1 MSAEADIGAAART
14 AAAAHAAGD
23 RPDEPIAPVD
33 PIDPIDAYV
42 AALSDS
48 LQGPARA
55 KSRMVEEIRDGLDDA
70 VAAHTRAGV
79 PYERAAELAV
89 RDFGAPDRLAPTFQ
103 HELTIAQARHT
114 ARAAAFAVPLAVAC
128 WLLIWTASHDSAWQL
143 PRTTSLL
150 TVHLVG
156 VAATA
161 SVLSAATLA
170 ATGRLA
176 RWLPTPHRLPLAV
189 AWTGTAASIAM
200 AIAALVLV
208 ILSVVVTNW
217 PLAVAAGAL
226 AAASHAV
233 VAASARMCRQCA
245 RLPVT

>member
-1 MSAEADIGAAART
+1 MSTGAGMETSIGAAA
-14 AAAAHAAGD
+14 GGQK
-23 RPDEPIAPVD
+23 RPATPSD
-33 PIDPIDAYV
+33 PLDAYV
-42 AALSDS
+42 AALSDV
-48 LQGPARA
+48 LRGPARA
-55 KSRMVEEIRDGLDDA
+55 KARLVAEIRDGLDDT
-70 VAAHTRAGV
+70 VAAHTRAGL

-89 RDFGAPDRLAPTFQ
+89 RDFGSPDHLAPTFQ

-114 ARAAAFAVPLAVAC
+114 ARAAALTVPFAVVC
-128 WLLIWTASHDSAWQL
+128 WLLVWTASHDSAWQL

-156 VAATA
+156 VAAIA
-161 SVLSAATLA
+161 SVLAAATLT

-208 ILSVVVTNW
+208 TLSVVVTNW
-217 PLAVAAGAL
+217 PLAVAAGAF

-233 VAASARMCRQCA
+233 VASSARTCRQCA

>member
-1 MSAEADIGAAART
+1 MSTGVGMETGIGAGASGKRRPAA
-14 AAAAHAAGD
+14 
-23 RPDEPIAPVD
+23 PS
-33 PIDPIDAYV
+33 DPIDAYV
-42 AALSDS
+42 ATLAES
-48 LQGPARA
+48 LHGPRSA
-55 KSRMVEEIRDGLDDA
+55 KSRLVAEIRDGLDDA

-114 ARAAAFAVPLAVAC
+114 ARAAALTVPLAVGC
-128 WLLIWTASHDSAWQL
+128 WLLIWTASHDTATWQL

-150 TVHLVG
+150 TFHLVT
-156 VAATA
+156 VAAVA

-200 AIAALVLV
+200 AVAALVLV
-208 ILSVVVTNW
+208 TLSVVVTNW
-217 PLAVAAGAL
+217 PLAAAAGAL

-233 VAASARMCRQCA
+233 VAASARTCRQCA
-245 RLPVT
+245 RLPVD